1 MSCQLSALCPLPA
14 RPPIDP
20 PLRWLGVF
28 KGQSARIARDVSCMT
43 GKPLKQ
49 AAGEVNTVLDRART
63 MVALAPAALADTA
76 VAEPAGSALKR
87 KITREPIG
95 VVAVLCPW
103 NYPLICAVR
112 SLSHWSIR

>member
-1 MSCQLSALCPLPA
+1 
-14 RPPIDP
+14 
-20 PLRWLGVF
+20 
-28 KGQSARIARDVSCMT
+28 MT
-43 GKPLKQ
+43 GKPLKH

-112 SLSHWSIR
+112 SLYHWSIR